1 MNTYKVKLEVE
12 LEVNAFNEIDARDYV
27 GDIFNIDDEIKKV
40 NIVKITEKT
49 K

>member
-1 MNTYKVKLEVE
+1 MNTYKVKMDVE
-12 LEVNAFNEIDARDYV
+12 LEVTDFNETDARDYV

-40 NIVKITEKT
+40 NILKITEKA

>member
-1 MNTYKVKLEVE
+1 MNTYRVKLEVE
-12 LEVNAFNEIDARDYV
+12 AEVEAFDETDARDYV

-40 NIVKITEKT
+40 NIIRITEKN

>member
-1 MNTYKVKLEVE
+1 MNTYKVKMDVE
-12 LEVNAFNEIDARDYV
+12 LEVIAFSEGDARDYV

-40 NIVKITEKT
+40 NIVKIIEKI

>member
-1 MNTYKVKLEVE
+1 MNTYKVKMDIE
-12 LEVNAFNEIDARDYV
+12 LEVTAFNETDARDYV

-40 NIVKITEKT
+40 NIVKITEKN

>member
-1 MNTYKVKLEVE
+1 MNTYKVKMDVE
-12 LEVNAFNEIDARDYV
+12 LEVVAFSEADARDYV

-40 NIVKITEKT
+40 NIVKIVEKT

>member
-1 MNTYKVKLEVE
+1 MHKYIVKLVVEVE
-12 LEVNAFNEIDARDYV
+12 VEAFNLDDATDYI

-40 NIVKITEKT
+40 SISSIKEK